1 MTPTAPI
8 VLNGI
13 ARTILMELA
22 PQASGGYAAQT
33 LQLMGALAMMLA
45 QEWDRGAA
53 RLVEENTAIEALLA
67 DAGTPLAGAA
77 ASLRISD
84 LQARNRALRAAL
96 IALHARVEADSSPA
110 ARSLEARIWD
120 ELRASTERR
129 VLDMGVPS

>member
-22 PQASGGYAAQT
+22 PQAGGGYAAQT

-45 QEWDRGAA
+45 QEWDRAAA
-53 RLVEENTAIEALLA
+53 RLVEENSAIEALLA
-67 DAGTPLAGAA
+67 DAGTPLAGSA
-77 ASLRISD
+77 ASLRVSD

-96 IALHARVEADSSPA
+96 IDLHARIEGTDGAA
-110 ARSLEARIWD
+110 ARALELRIWD
-120 ELRASTERR
+120 ELYASTERR
-129 VLDMGVPS
+129 LLAMGVPS

>member
-22 PQASGGYAAQT
+22 PQAAGGYAAQT

-45 QEWDRGAA
+45 QEWDRAAA

-67 DAGTPLAGAA
+67 DARTPLSGAA

-96 IALHARVEADSSPA
+96 IELHARVELASDPA
-110 ARSLEARIWD
+110 ARVLEARIWD

-129 VLDMGVPS
+129 LLDMGVPS